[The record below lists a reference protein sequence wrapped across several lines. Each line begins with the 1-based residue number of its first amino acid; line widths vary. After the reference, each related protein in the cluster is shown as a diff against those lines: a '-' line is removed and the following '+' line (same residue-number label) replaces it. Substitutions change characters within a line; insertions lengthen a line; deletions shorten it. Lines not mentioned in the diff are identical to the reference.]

1 MKTKLTAL
9 TLALTP
15 LLAFN
20 SHAAVQIQSTTQTID
35 DSVLVVFKD
44 NASVAMRAQARQLVK
59 ARISDS
65 NADEKDDNY
74 KNVLNGRLAKFDLD
88 GMTPKQ
94 AIKLLEKHPAV
105 SYVEPN
111 YIVTALAIPDDSRF
125 DELWGLHNTGQTG
138 GTNDADINAPEA
150 WDISIGSRDVI
161 VGVIDTG
168 VDYNHPDLAANMW
181 LNPGEIAGDG
191 VDNDG
196 NGYVDDVYGINAIT
210 DSGDPM
216 DDQGHG
222 THVSGTIGATG
233 NNALGV
239 VGVNHEVSI
248 VGCKFLNSSGSGS
261 TGDAIKCIDYM
272 VGLKNAGH
280 NVSVLNN
287 SWGGGGFNQ
296 ALYDSISASEQA
308 GILFVAA
315 AGNSARDNDVS
326 PGYPSSY
333 DHDSVLAVA
342 STTHTDSMSSFS
354 QWGLTS
360 VDLGAPGS
368 NVLSTV
374 PGGGYSSFSG
384 TSMATPHVAGAAA
397 LALAVNPSLTT
408 LELKNLLMESG
419 KPIAALDGK
428 TVSGKRLDAHQ
439 ALIDADPEPG
449 FRVIATPISQ
459 QVTAGENA
467 DYQLTFNSIANWDG
481 DIALTASGDLN
492 GVTLSKTTV
501 KPGDTAVL
509 SVPTTAETAWGDYSF
524 TVDATSGQLSQQ
536 KQVSLTVLPQ
546 GLRDFTYDNT
556 TSVDIPDNNQAGVE
570 SKINIVDPIT
580 IFGSSV
586 ALNISHTYISDL
598 LVTLTSPA
606 GTVAT
611 LHNRTGGGADDIVG
625 NFASDAFNGE
635 VATGE
640 WTLKVVDN
648 ATLDTG
654 TLNNWSVTLTGIG
667 EIADQPPVS
676 GFNFVREGLNVT
688 FTDTSTDVNDDIVSR
703 AWDFGDGNVSDQ
715 QNPIHTFAA
724 SGTYDVALTV
734 TDSKG
739 NTHTSTQSVI
749 VSSDNPQLEI
759 VRANKTRLGSI
770 RVELKWSGST
780 AEQVSIYRDGQ
791 LIRTVNNTGKFR
803 DFSRNAAATSYTY
816 KLCQDGDICSPEVT
830 VNFQ

>member
-15 LLAFN
+15 LLAF
-20 SHAAVQIQSTTQTID
+20 SSQAAVQIQSTTKTVD
-35 DSVLVVFKD
+35 NSVLVVFKD
-44 NASVAMRAQARQLVK
+44 NASIAQRAQARQLVK

-74 KNVLNGRLAKFDLD
+74 NNVLKGRLAKFDLSAVS
-88 GMTPKQ
+88 PKE
-94 AIKLLEKHPAV
+94 AIKLLEDHPAV
-105 SYVEPN
+105 AYVEPN
-111 YIVTALAIPDDSRF
+111 YMVKAMAIPDDSLF
-125 DELWGLHNTGQTG
+125 DQLWGLNNTGQTG

-150 WDISIGSRDVI
+150 WDISVGSRDVI

-168 VDYNHPDLAANMW
+168 VDYTHPDLTANMW
-181 LNPGEIAGDG
+181 INPGEIAGDG
-191 VDNDG
+191 IDNDG

-233 NNALGV
+233 NNTTGV

-261 TGDAIKCIDYM
+261 TADAIKCIDYM

-287 SWGGGGFNQ
+287 SWGGGSFSQ
-296 ALYDSISASEQA
+296 ALYDSITASEQA

-342 STTHTDSMSSFS
+342 STTHTDNMSSFS
-354 QWGLTS
+354 QWGLQS

-368 NVLSTV
+368 DVLSTV

-408 LELKNLLMESG
+408 LELKNLLMQSG
-419 KPIAALDGK
+419 KPIADLEGK
-428 TVSGKRLDAHQ
+428 TVSGKRLDVHQ

-449 FRVIATPISQ
+449 FRVIATPVSQ
-459 QVTAGENA
+459 QVTAGETA
-467 DYQLTFNSIANWDG
+467 TYALTFNSIANWQG
-481 DIALTASGDLN
+481 EIALTATGDLN

-501 KPGDTAVL
+501 TPGETAVL
-509 SVPTTAETAWGDYSF
+509 SVPTTAETQWGAYNF
-524 TVDATSGQLSQQ
+524 TVNATSGQLSQQ
-536 KQVSLTVLPQ
+536 KQVSLSVLPQ
-546 GLRDFTYDNT
+546 GLRDFTYENT
-556 TSVDIPDNNQAGVE
+556 TSVDIPDNAPEGAI

-580 IFGSSV
+580 IFGSNT
-586 ALNISHTYISDL
+586 ALNINHTYIGDL
-598 LVTLTSPA
+598 LVTLTSPS

-611 LHNRTGGGADDIVG
+611 LHNLSGGGADDIIG

-648 ATLDTG
+648 AAVDTG

-667 EIADQPPVS
+667 EVSEQPPVA
-676 GFNFVREGLNVT
+676 GFEFIRDGLNVT
-688 FTDTSTDVNDDIVSR
+688 FTDTSSDVNDDIVSTS
-703 AWDFGDGNVSDQ
+703 WDFGDGSTSDQ
-715 QNPIHTFAA
+715 QNPLHTFAA
-724 SGTYDVALTV
+724 SGDYDVTLTV
-734 TDSKG
+734 TDSQG
-739 NTHTSTQSVI
+739 HTHSSTQTVS
-749 VSSDNPQLEI
+749 VSSDSPQLEI
-759 VRANKTRLGSI
+759 IRANKTRLGSI
-770 RVELKWSGST
+770 RVELRWSGSS
-780 AEQVSIYRDGQ
+780 AEQVSIYRNGE
-791 LIRTVNNTGKFR
+791 LIDTVNNTGKYR
-803 DFSRNAAATSYTY
+803 DYSRDAAATSYTY
-816 KLCQDGDICSPEVT
+816 KLCQTGDLCSPEVT
-830 VNFQ
+830 VNF